1 MDKLNKEGL
10 LKLLETVKCDKEEFW
25 LLSTS
30 LLVLRD
36 IEEYAGDLDIAVSDK
51 GFEELSKNYDL
62 KPKGDGFY
70 IVTDKIEA
78 VCDGPKE
85 LLKYQ
90 PEKVGDYYTQNIFEY
105 REYLLKSDREKDIR
119 RLALV
124 EDYIKN
130 NYETR

>member
-1 MDKLNKEGL
+1 MGKLNKEGL

-51 GFEELSKNYDL
+51 GFEELNKNYDL

-130 NYETR
+130 NN

>member
-30 LLVLRD
+30 LLVFRG

-124 EDYIKN
+124 EEYIKN
-130 NYETR
+130 NYGTR

>member
-1 MDKLNKEGL
+1 MGKLDKEGL

-51 GFEELSKNYDL
+51 GFEQLSKNYDL

-70 IVTDKIEA
+70 IVTDEIEA

-124 EDYIKN
+124 EEYIKN
-130 NYETR
+130 NN

>member
-1 MDKLNKEGL
+1 MGKLDKEGL

-51 GFEELSKNYDL
+51 GFEELNKNYDL

-124 EDYIKN
+124 EEYIKN